1 MNKITIRVPKLYD
14 ISECEKILNDIVNH
28 IFNAETEI
36 DEVLSSLTESNFLS
50 LDISKIK
57 VFGKDSF
64 LKDYAKKSD
73 YDELIIRI
81 KDLENKIR
89 DGV

>member
-1 MNKITIRVPKLYD
+1 MNKITIEVPKLYD
-14 ISECEKILNDIVNH
+14 LSECEKILNDIASH
-28 IFNAETEI
+28 IFKAETEI
-36 DEVLSSLTESNFLS
+36 EESLSKLTERNFLS
-50 LDISKIK
+50 LDISKIR

-73 YDELIIRI
+73 YNELIIRI